1 MEQRHGRN
9 CFKFNNLGI
18 KKIQQCCL
26 DKDVNRTSNFFQVR
40 DQLKLRLTANNIYV
54 EIFEGTKVTI
64 LKFYHSHS
72 NWEWGIQL
80 GKCFYIFMTQ
90 DE

>member
-18 KKIQQCCL
+18 EKIQQCSL
-26 DKDVNRTSNFFQVR
+26 DKDVNRTSISFQVR
-40 DQLKLRLTANNIYV
+40 DQLKLRL
-54 EIFEGTKVTI
+54 IFLSRYLREQKVTI

-72 NWEWGIQL
+72 NWEWGFKL
-80 GKCFYIFMTQ
+80 GKCFIFL
-90 DE
+90 